1 MEWLNYHH
9 LLYFWTVARTGS
21 VTAASEELHLASS
34 TISGQIHQLE
44 DSMGKKLFR
53 RSGRSLVLTDF
64 GQTVFRYA
72 DEIFNIGRELMNFV
86 QGRAVSGPLRVHV
99 GVTEV
104 VPKLVVRK
112 LLEPVL
118 DMEQEVHLVMS
129 EGHSDELV
137 ANLARHHLD
146 IVINDAPIGPDLAVR
161 TFNYLLAESG
171 ITFFGTRAIAENL
184 RHDFPESL
192 NAAPVLLPT
201 SNTVVRRIVEQ
212 WFDANDIY
220 PKLIGEFQDAA
231 QLKTF
236 GQIGLGV
243 FPAPTIVAEEIE
255 QQYDVERFGSA
266 GELREKFY
274 AVSVEKR
281 ERNPA
286 VIAIL
291 GHEGT

>member
-21 VTAASEELHLASS
+21 ITEASNELHLASS

-44 DSMGKKLFR
+44 DAMGKKLFR

-64 GQTVFRYA
+64 GQSVFRYA

-86 QGRAVSGPLRVHV
+86 QGRAVGGPLRVHV

-118 DMEQEVHLVMS
+118 EMEQDVHLVMS

-137 ANLARHHLD
+137 ADLARHHLD
-146 IVINDAPIGPDLAVR
+146 IVITDAPIGPESAVR
-161 TFNYLLAESG
+161 TFNHLLAESG
-171 ITFFGTRAIAENL
+171 ITFFGTPDVADELRA
-184 RHDFPESL
+184 DFPDSL
-192 NAAPVLLPT
+192 DGAAVLLPT
-201 SNTVVRRIVEQ
+201 SSAVVRRILEQ
-212 WFDANDIY
+212 WFDVLRVY

-231 QLKTF
+231 QLQTF

-243 FPAPTIVAEEIE
+243 FPAPTMVADEIE
-255 QQYDVERFGSA
+255 LQYGVERFGTA

-274 AVSVEKR
+274 AVSVEKQ

-291 GHEGT
+291 DHH